1 MYMHVYINAE
11 QSFRVFERF
20 VKKIA
25 ESNGQPVDLKYLGK
39 KNVYI
44 NGTYICNIFSLHLWC
59 L

>member
-11 QSFRVFERF
+11 QSLRVFERF

-25 ESNGQPVDLKYLGK
+25 ESNGHPVDLKYLGK

-44 NGTYICNIFSLHLWC
+44 NGTYICNIFSLRLWC